1 MNALQRL
8 IADFLS
14 DHPEETFSSIARRGK
29 MPRQTVQALARRK
42 QVRAAPRQD
51 TIEALARGLRM
62 DVDIVKAAAG
72 LTAGYGQGT
81 AALENEQMR
90 MLVEVAAELDEER
103 LTAVLRRARALMEE
117 AREEEQ
123 ARLARKAR
131 GKRSV
136 AGVDT
141 PANGADKPAR

>member
-8 IADFLS
+8 IADFLG
-14 DHPEETFSSIARRGK
+14 DHPEETFSSIARRAK

-42 QVRAAPRQD
+42 QVRAAPREA
-51 TIEALARGLRM
+51 TIVALARGLRM

-90 MLVEVAAELDEER
+90 MLVEVASELDEER

-123 ARLARKAR
+123 AKKSKAGR
-131 GKRSV
+131 TKRSV
-136 AGVDT
+136 AAVDAPADRRNQT
-141 PANGADKPAR
+141 PQ